1 MDVKRASEK
10 WGITPRRVRILCNE
24 GRVDGA
30 LRNGWSW
37 SIPENTPKPKDARAL
52 RKFKNYEIRVGNV
65 DVDSLSSLKNSFPL
79 SSLFSSPYYNALLSR
94 TISFL
99 FEMENVSVSP
109 LEVQSVLNG
118 NISYTLTLKE
128 HLLIVNFAYLLKKIA
143 EEKIKWN
150 ESEIERVY
158 SLLMHGIKDTI
169 EYRRGSIKNGDVS
182 IIDAIA
188 TLFVQYEQSWSN
200 LHPIVSAIILFGE
213 LGRIGV
219 YEEYESFF
227 LYLVL
232 ASVIM
237 NGGFIPPF
245 FDPSLLLEVKASYSL
260 ILSKGV
266 YSDLTMLIERV
277 ISRSYGELKKHV

>member
-10 WGITPRRVRILCNE
+10 WGITTRRVRILCNE

-30 LRNGWSW
+30 IRNGWSW
-37 SIPENTPKPKDARAL
+37 SIPENAPKPKDAREL
-52 RKFKNYEIRVGNV
+52 RKYKNYEIRVGNV
-65 DVDSLSSLKNSFPL
+65 DVDSLSSLKKSFSL
-79 SSLFSSPYYNALLSR
+79 SSLFSSPSYLVMLSR

-99 FEMENVSVSP
+99 FEMENISISP
-109 LEVQSVLNG
+109 LEVQSVLDG
-118 NISYTLTLKE
+118 NISYTLSLKE
-128 HLLIVNFAYLLKKIA
+128 HLLIVNFAYLLKKL
-143 EEKIKWN
+143 EKEKIKWN
-150 ESEIERVY
+150 EREIERVY
-158 SLLMHGIKDTI
+158 SLLMHGIKEKV
-169 EYRRGSIKNGDVS
+169 EYREGSVKNGEVK
-182 IIDAIA
+182 ILDATA

-200 LHPIVSAIILFGE
+200 LHPIVSATILFGE

-245 FDPSLLLEVKASYSL
+245 FDPTLLLEAKAAYSL

-277 ISRSYGELKKHV
+277 ISRGYGELKKHV